1 MRSGTIHRL
10 FSLLFG
16 SCVLENG
23 NVFEK
28 AAVNTTIS
36 RLAQAQ
42 PERLKNLIH
51 DHPQFKKMLD
61 RMFIIFFLSF
71 SPHLFPSLNTI
82 VDHSAWS
89 KAVCSIRFSS
99 GFLDG

>member
-1 MRSGTIHRL
+1 
-10 FSLLFG
+10 
-16 SCVLENG
+16 VLENG

-36 RLAQAQ
+36 RLAKAQ

-61 RMFIIFFLSF
+61 RAFFL
-71 SPHLFPSLNTI
+71 LSLPLPGYLCLILVVFMTLNGWNTHGND
-82 VDHSAWS
+82 V
-89 KAVCSIRFSS
+89 
-99 GFLDG
+99 